1 MTFENMRLDRITSI
15 VYFKPGAILSWHAK
29 NRADHIIGIK
39 ISGLDRHDLG
49 YKFMDLEPDY
59 IYFFN
64 QKDDFFAKVQ
74 EVGYCYSIHFTTSE
88 PITTDSFCKKV
99 SNTAEIVSMIQ
110 QVEQARLNGAG
121 NELALFAEFYRVC
134 SKFKELMDTPYSKRD
149 FRIAQAKEFIDLH
162 FKEIDCVDFAVNL
175 AGISRRRF
183 GDLFKQQYGAAP
195 GEYVLHKKIRY
206 SQELLRLSNLSVA
219 EVADLSGFCD
229 VYYFSRMFKKI
240 TGITPGEFKK
250 QKSKIPPD
258 VSALLSEK

>member
-1 MTFENMRLDRITSI
+1 MTFENMRLEHITSI
-15 VYFKPGAILSWHAK
+15 VYFKPGAILSWYAK
-29 NRADHIIGIK
+29 NRSDHIIGINL
-39 ISGLDRHDLG
+39 SGFDHNDLG
-49 YKFMDLEPDY
+49 YKYMDLEPDY

-64 QKDDFFAKVQ
+64 KKDDYFT
-74 EVGYCYSIHFTTSE
+74 EVKEAGYCYSIHFTTTE

-99 SNTAEIVSMIQ
+99 SNTAEIVQMIQ
-110 QVEQARLNGAG
+110 QVERARLNGPG

-162 FKEIDCVDFAVNL
+162 FKEMDCVDFAVNL